1 MNLAVRNL
9 IRLVRL
15 LTGAHF
21 DGNHTI
27 SLSVALHGAIIDR
40 QHQLVEGS
48 VECLV
53 LHGFRVPCVPLMIQ
67 KLIEPCPPGSAPM
80 GYGAPCRVDGE
91 AMREVDPVFK
101 IATSQMCH
109 GVATNGVETSCRSS
123 CCISSLCEVC
133 IFVFLLL
140 CI

>member
-27 SLSVALHGAIIDR
+27 SLSVALHGAIIDS

-53 LHGFRVPCVPLMIQ
+53 LHGFRACACPPHDSEADRALSPGLRTYGLWLALQWMGKPCVQWIP
-67 KLIEPCPPGSAPM
+67 
-80 GYGAPCRVDGE
+80 
-91 AMREVDPVFK
+91 F
-101 IATSQMCH
+101 
-109 GVATNGVETSCRSS
+109 
-123 CCISSLCEVC
+123 
-133 IFVFLLL
+133 
-140 CI
+140 

>member
-53 LHGFRVPCVPLMIQ
+53 LHGFRVPCVPPHDSEADRALSPG
-67 KLIEPCPPGSAPM
+67 LRTYGLWRALPCGWGSHACS
-80 GYGAPCRVDGE
+80 GSR
-91 AMREVDPVFK
+91 FK
-101 IATSQMCH
+101 NCY
-109 GVATNGVETSCRSS
+109 
-123 CCISSLCEVC
+123 
-133 IFVFLLL
+133 
-140 CI
+140 